1 MTVTI
6 SRSEQPRPSIVDW
19 SESAPATPSPLR
31 WRLTAYPIAFLA
43 VLAVSFVIVVGS
55 GSGSSTVGGRIG
67 GDFPAF
73 YSAGTLVA
81 NGHIDSLYDPV
92 AQASVQ
98 SDLLGSERGFLAFA
112 YAPHVALAYAPLSLV
127 GYRLA
132 YVIHTSLMVAAL
144 VAALWM
150 MRPMIGIIDR
160 WFALA
165 VAASIGFYPMFIAV
179 GGGQNTAISLLL
191 LVWLWRSLRDGN
203 DLRAGLAVALLV
215 FRPQYALPV
224 LGLLFLGRHLKA
236 VGWAVVGI
244 SATWLVDAVLLG
256 PSWFTDWLHSVGPFV
271 SKDADVNGHNAVAVV
286 GFLQSL
292 MGTDSAIAIG
302 LGALGSIAVAGVL
315 AQAWRSRNH
324 GLDHLMAMT
333 AAGLVLLSPHTM
345 FYDAGLIVI
354 SLAVLADRPSSRW
367 RLVVVVSGLAL
378 LQTAS
383 TVLGFS
389 PFAPVVAGIFVMSI
403 PADRNRMNR
412 SDRTLMA
419 AC

>member
-1 MTVTI
+1 VVE
-6 SRSEQPRPSIVDW
+6 RVEN
-19 SESAPATPSPLR
+19 APATTSPLG

-81 NGHIDSLYDPV
+81 NGHIDNLYDPV

-98 SDLLGSERGFLAFA
+98 SELLGSERGFLAFA
-112 YAPHVALAYAPLSLV
+112 YAPHVALVYAPLSLV

-132 YVIHTSLMVAAL
+132 YVIHTALMMTAL
-144 VAALWM
+144 VAALSM

-165 VAASIGFYPMFIAV
+165 VAASIGFYPMFMAV

-203 DLRAGLAVALLV
+203 DIRAGLAVALLI

-236 VGWAVVGI
+236 VGWAIVGMA
-244 SATWLVDAVLLG
+244 ATWLVDALLLG

-292 MGTDSAIAIG
+292 MGTRSAVAIT

-315 AQAWRSRNH
+315 ARAWRSRRAD
-324 GLDHLMAMT
+324 LSHLMAMT

-354 SLAVLADRPSSRW
+354 PLAVLADRSPSRW

-383 TVLGFS
+383 AALGFS
-389 PFAPVVAGIFVMSI
+389 PFAPVVAAIFVMSI
-403 PADRNRMNR
+403 PADRRR
-412 SDRTLMA
+412 IDQPDRTTMA